1 MVLRSA
7 QVRAPLGFGDHV
19 ARMISRGT
27 WSLNVIIVQQS
38 GKVQQERPLH
48 KLEISLGKIKLR
60 RDDKTRFKESY
71 NGEMQVCG
79 ARGGGDAAAQ
89 GLFLNLKGN
98 LSFMLACESKQE
110 RNTAIYLIRKF
121 AMLQSV
127 ALGSS
132 D

>member
-1 MVLRSA
+1 M
-7 QVRAPLGFGDHV
+7 

-27 WSLNVIIVQQS
+27 WSLNVIVVQQN
-38 GKVQQERPLH
+38 GRVQQERPLH
-48 KLEISLGKIKLR
+48 KLEISFAKVKLR

-89 GLFLNLKGN
+89 GLFLNFKGTLN
-98 LSFMLACESKQE
+98 FMLACESKKE
-110 RNTAIYLIRKF
+110 RNCAIYLIRKF
-121 AMLQSV
+121 ALLQSV
-127 ALGSS
+127 ALASS